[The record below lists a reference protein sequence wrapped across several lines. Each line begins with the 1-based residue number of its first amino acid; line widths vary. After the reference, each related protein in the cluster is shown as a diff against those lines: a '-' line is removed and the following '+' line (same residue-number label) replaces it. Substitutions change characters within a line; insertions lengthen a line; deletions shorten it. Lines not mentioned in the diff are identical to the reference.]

1 MKFALK
7 PDIKVNGDCA
17 KVAVKRCSSK
27 RMLWKFSQKSQE
39 NICNGA
45 LSSANILSATLVKEY
60 SIADISSVSFA
71 NFFKTK
77 IFVFYDKTALKKFEK
92 LVFYENYFIFP
103 SSFTTSSFTTTLF
116 WKTFLALKMVLS
128 RNSNLMSTI
137 TENSHFSLNLVYKN

>member
-1 MKFALK
+1 MLFKKNAMKIFSKITGKHLQWSPFFSK
-7 PDIKVNGDCA
+7 YFVCNF
-17 KVAVKRCSSK
+17 SK
-27 RMLWKFSQKSQE
+27 R
-39 NICNGA
+39 
-45 LSSANILSATLVKEY
+45 ILHCRY
-60 SIADISSVSFA
+60 SSVSFA

-103 SSFTTSSFTTTLF
+103 SFFTTSSFTTTLF